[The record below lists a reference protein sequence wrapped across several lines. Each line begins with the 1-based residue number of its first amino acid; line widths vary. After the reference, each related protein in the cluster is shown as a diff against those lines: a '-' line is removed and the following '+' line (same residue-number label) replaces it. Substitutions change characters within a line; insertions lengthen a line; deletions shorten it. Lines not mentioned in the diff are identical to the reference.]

1 METAN
6 VKVCFVCLGNIC
18 RSPMAEGIMKS
29 LIRGARLHDQIEVD
43 SAGTGAYHVGSPP
56 DRRAWEA
63 SRARGVSLNTEA
75 RQFTAEDFAAFNYV
89 IAMDSENREDLA
101 DVAPDAAAHAKIH
114 LLRAFDPAAPSGAEV
129 PDPYYGGPRG
139 FDNVFDMCEA
149 ACQGLLKTIRTDHKL
164 P

>member
-1 METAN
+1 METAS

-29 LIRGARLHDQIEVD
+29 LIRGARLHDQIEVA
-43 SAGTGAYHVGSPP
+43 SAGTGAYHAGSPP
-56 DRRAWEA
+56 DQRAWEA

-75 RQFTAEDFAAFNYV
+75 RQFTADDFQRFDYV
-89 IAMDSENREDLA
+89 IAMDNENREDLL
-101 DVAPDAAAHAKIH
+101 DLAPDAAARAKVH
-114 LLRAFDPAAPSGAEV
+114 LLRAFDPGAPADAEV

-149 ACQGLLKTIRTDHKL
+149 ACQGLLTTIRTDHKL